1 MKHQVRWLTLS
12 FALPSVAEV
21 GGEAEPTKTN
31 EHVKFAY
38 FPAASIKRPQQP
50 HVPNLGDWFRNENY
64 FTVTARAAPPHV
76 ATELAACRRQ
86 SRSVRE
92 KGGQVKK

>member
-38 FPAASIKRPQQP
+38 FQLPSSSALNNRMYPIWEI
-50 HVPNLGDWFRNENY
+50 NF
-64 FTVTARAAPPHV
+64 VTRTPLP
-76 ATELAACRRQ
+76 
-86 SRSVRE
+86 S
-92 KGGQVKK
+92 

>member
-1 MKHQVRWLTLS
+1 MKYQVRWLTLS

-38 FPAASIKRPQQP
+38 FQLPPSSASQQP
-50 HVPNLGDWFRNENY
+50 HVPNLGD
-64 FTVTARAAPPHV
+64 
-76 ATELAACRRQ
+76 
-86 SRSVRE
+86 
-92 KGGQVKK
+92 